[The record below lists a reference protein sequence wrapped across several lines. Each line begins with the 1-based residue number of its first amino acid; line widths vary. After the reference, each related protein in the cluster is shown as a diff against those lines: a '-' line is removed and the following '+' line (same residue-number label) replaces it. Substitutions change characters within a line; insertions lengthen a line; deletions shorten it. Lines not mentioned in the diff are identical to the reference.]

1 MTTSEHTF
9 DATMSTFEAEVIQKS
24 LSTPVLVDFW
34 APWCGPCQTLGP
46 ILERVVE
53 SYQGQ
58 VLLAKVDTDKEQ
70 QLGQAFGI
78 RSLPTVMLFKNGQ
91 PVDGF
96 MGLQR
101 EPEIRA
107 LIERHVGPAPEPELD
122 AEITQDL
129 LDLDTR
135 IEALRAKIEAEPE
148 KAEYRQDLAQLL
160 IKAGDADAA
169 DAVIAEL
176 PEKFHEDKLTLRL
189 RQQIALLR
197 SINDAPNEPELL
209 ARLKANPDDHRA
221 RHQLATLMLLG
232 GAHET
237 ALDLY
242 LDLLKRDRLFDS
254 GLARRSLIAAFDLL
268 EDEELVATYRRRM
281 ASVLF

>member
-53 SYQGQ
+53 SYHGQ

-122 AEITQDL
+122 TEITQDL

-169 DAVIAEL
+169 DAVLAEL
-176 PEKFHEDKLTLRL
+176 PEKFYEDKLTLRL

-281 ASVLF
+281 ASLLF